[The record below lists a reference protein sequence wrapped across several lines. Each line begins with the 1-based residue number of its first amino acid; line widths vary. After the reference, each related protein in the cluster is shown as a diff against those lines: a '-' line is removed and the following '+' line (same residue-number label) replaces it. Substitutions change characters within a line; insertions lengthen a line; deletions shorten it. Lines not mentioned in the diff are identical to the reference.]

1 MWLRRTHRRFTK
13 KLILAVAVAATVVP
27 AATAGTDTG
36 IGIPAGRDVVYASH
50 PVVSEN
56 GLGQHFVAPSVPLV
70 TENSRGQNP
79 IVRPSSS
86 ASLVSEN
93 GAGQNPVQVDPYLA
107 ALQIRSEALDRRYG
121 LAPAS
126 SASLVSENGAGQN
139 PVQVDPYLAALQIR
153 SQALDRRYGLAPA
166 TSAPKVLAASS
177 GDSFDWAKAS
187 IIAAAAF
194 GAMLMAMGAVFATR
208 RHRATLVH

>member
-107 ALQIRSEALDRRYG
+107 ALQIRS
-121 LAPAS
+121 
-126 SASLVSENGAGQN
+126 
-139 PVQVDPYLAALQIR
+139 
-153 SQALDRRYGLAPA
+153 QALDRRYGLAPA